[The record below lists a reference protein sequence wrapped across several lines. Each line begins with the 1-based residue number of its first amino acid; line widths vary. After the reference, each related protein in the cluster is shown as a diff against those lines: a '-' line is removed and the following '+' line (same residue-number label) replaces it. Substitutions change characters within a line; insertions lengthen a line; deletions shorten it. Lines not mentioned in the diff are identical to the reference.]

1 MVLKFKD
8 MKIFKN
14 IIIYGLIFL
23 GISVLFVWWAN
34 HKIESETK
42 DFVSYEVQKMPNEKV
57 GLLLGTGKFLG
68 NGKENAYFFYR
79 IDAAE
84 TLYKSGKIKYIL
96 ISGDNSQKDYS
107 EPEDM
112 QTELIKRGITA
123 DKIILDFAGFR
134 TLDSVVRAKE
144 IFGQNSFII
153 ISQKFHNERA
163 IFLAQNYGIKAYG
176 FNSKD
181 VNKYFG
187 FKTKL
192 REYFARVKVFVDFT
206 LGVEPKFGG
215 EKILIK

>member
-1 MVLKFKD
+1 
-8 MKIFKN
+8 MKILKK

-34 HKIESETK
+34 HKIETETK
-42 DFVSYEVQKMPNEKV
+42 NFVSYDIQKLPNEKV
-57 GLLLGTGKFLG
+57 GLLLGTSKILKSGWKNL
-68 NGKENAYFFYR
+68 YFFNR

-84 TLYKSGKIKYIL
+84 QLYKSGKIKYIL
-96 ISGDNSQKDYS
+96 ISGDNSTKDYS

-112 QTELIKRGITA
+112 QAELLKRGIPA
-123 DKIILDFAGFR
+123 DKIVLDFAGFR

-163 IFLAQNYGIKAYG
+163 VFLAQHYGIKAYG
-176 FNSKD
+176 FNAKD

-187 FKTKL
+187 FKTKV
-192 REYFARVKVFVDFT
+192 REYFARAKVFVDFL

-215 EKILIK
+215 EKVEIS

>member
-1 MVLKFKD
+1 M
-8 MKIFKN
+8 
-14 IIIYGLIFL
+14 IFL

-34 HKIESETK
+34 HKIETETK
-42 DFVSYEVQKMPNEKV
+42 NFVSYDIQKLPNEKV
-57 GLLLGTGKFLG
+57 GLLLGTSKILKSGWKNL
-68 NGKENAYFFYR
+68 YFFNR

-84 TLYKSGKIKYIL
+84 QLYKSGKIKYIL
-96 ISGDNSQKDYS
+96 ISGDNSTKDYS

-112 QTELIKRGITA
+112 QAELIKRGIPA
-123 DKIILDFAGFR
+123 DKIVLDFAGFR

-163 IFLAQNYGIKAYG
+163 VFLAQHYGIKAYG
-176 FNSKD
+176 FNAKD

-187 FKTKL
+187 FKTKV
-192 REYFARVKVFVDFT
+192 REYFARAKVFVDFL

-215 EKILIK
+215 EKVEIK

>member
-1 MVLKFKD
+1 
-8 MKIFKN
+8 MKIFKK
-14 IIIYGLIFL
+14 IIYFGMIFF
-23 GISVLFVWWAN
+23 GMSVLFIFWAN
-34 HKIESETK
+34 HKIESEAK
-42 DFVSYEVQKMPNEKV
+42 DFVTYDIQKLPNEKV
-57 GLLLGTGKFLG
+57 GLLLGTGKFLS

-79 IDAAE
+79 IDVTE
-84 TLYKSGKIKYIL
+84 KLYKTGKIKNVL

-112 QTELIKRGITA
+112 QAELIKRGIP
-123 DKIILDFAGFR
+123 KEHIYLDFAGFR

-163 IFLAQNYGIKAYG
+163 IFLAQHYGIKAYG
-176 FNSKD
+176 FNAKD

-187 FKTKL
+187 FKTKI
-192 REYFARVKVFVDFT
+192 REYFARVKVFVDFL

-215 EKILIK
+215 EKVEIK